1 MISDVY
7 DDVKDLEVYGFT
19 KNTKIYI
26 PREIIVFLQINKLTH

>member
-7 DDVKDLEVYGFT
+7 DDVKDLEVYEFT